1 MNTCAICKEP
11 ATRGYP
17 TMGGG
22 FTHLCDACPVTQ
34 EAEDQ
39 KGEGDTSEDFGDFL
53 RTAMESFGIDPDA
66 WLDDQDRLDREW
78 AAETPDCGGVA
89 RVMSNGR

>member
-1 MNTCAICKEP
+1 MNECAFCGEH

-22 FTHLCDACPVTQ
+22 FTHLCDACPVTL
-34 EAEDQ
+34 EVEDETA
-39 KGEGDTSEDFGDFL
+39 EGDNDFGDFL
-53 RTAMESFGIDPDA
+53 RTAMESFGIDVDE
-66 WLDDQDRLDREW
+66 WLDDQDRRDRER

-89 RVMSNGR
+89 RVMNNGQ

>member
-1 MNTCAICKEP
+1 MNECAFCGEH

-22 FTHLCDACPVTQ
+22 FTHLCNACPVTL
-34 EAEDQ
+34 EVEDETA
-39 KGEGDTSEDFGDFL
+39 EGDTSEDFGDFI

-66 WLDDQDRLDREW
+66 WLDDQDRLDRER
-78 AAETPDCGGVA
+78 AAEV
-89 RVMSNGR
+89 